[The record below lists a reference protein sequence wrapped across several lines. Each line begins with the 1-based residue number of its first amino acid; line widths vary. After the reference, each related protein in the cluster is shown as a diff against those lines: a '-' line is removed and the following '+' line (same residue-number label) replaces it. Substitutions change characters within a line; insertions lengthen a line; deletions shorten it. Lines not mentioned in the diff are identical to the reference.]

1 MNIYKEA
8 LRTKLRIDT
17 SQGQLSVEQLWDLSL
32 NKLTVII
39 RNIKKQLKN
48 DNDDDLSF
56 LDETKVVDKRIQ
68 LIFDILKDIYLT
80 KKEELDADRIALS
93 NKEHNQKI
101 FELIKRKQD
110 EELVNMSIDELKS
123 MLKE

>member
-1 MNIYKEA
+1 MNNYKEA
-8 LRTKLRIDT
+8 SRTKLRVDT

-39 RNIKKQLKN
+39 RNINKQLKN
-48 DNDDDLSF
+48 DNDDNLSF

-68 LIFDILKDIYLT
+68 LIFDILKDIYST
-80 KKEELDADRIALS
+80 KKEELDAERKSVSD
-93 NKEHNQKI
+93 KEHNQKI

-110 EELVNMSIDELKS
+110 EQLINMSIDELQS